1 MFPQSVLSKI
11 YVKGSLKNA
20 AKGFEFNFKNVV
32 DSGTLV
38 ELGPITVD
46 GKAYQAAALTVV
58 TGSQERGIQERAGDQ
73 VTRLAP
79 LPVYVGSAFTI
90 RVNGETLVAGEHA
103 IKVSALTRE
112 IGRIQIDFQDTV
124 A

>member
-58 TGSQERGIQERAGDQ
+58 TGSQERAGDQ

-103 IKVSALTRE
+103 IRVSALTRE